1 MIVFEG
7 LENLDTT
14 RCLLVLIIH
23 EDEDGDD
30 DCQVRDEVEARG
42 RISAQGLWAP
52 SLGLEPIFRAR
63 RPCYSR
69 NFSHQPMLFFTL
81 APPHTTNKG
90 PAGSSS
96 APESGSRIAL
106 C

>member
-42 RISAQGLWAP
+42 RISAQGLWVP

-69 NFSHQPMLFFTL
+69 NFSHQPMLSSRLHLLSQRTKVQLDLL
-81 APPHTTNKG
+81 APQNQVHG
-90 PAGSSS
+90 
-96 APESGSRIAL
+96 
-106 C
+106 